1 MDEQG
6 FCAAYDL
13 VYLPIDFATRTGL
26 GYAFVN
32 FTTEE
37 NASRFIGHFHG
48 FSDWPTP
55 SKKSCEVSLSN
66 ELQGLEAHI
75 DRYRSSP
82 VMHESVPDEF
92 KPAIFV
98 DGKRAEFP
106 APTRPIK
113 QPRLR
118 ASRQKLKTARR
129 WGSEMEGS
137 QPGTPKPTS
146 EPNTPKLM
154 PNESTFADDV
164 PDEF

>member
-6 FCAAYDL
+6 FFAAYDL

-32 FTTEE
+32 FTTEA
-37 NASRFIGHFHG
+37 NASRFIEHFHG
-48 FSDWPTP
+48 FSAWSTP

-75 DRYRSSP
+75 ERYRSSP
-82 VMHESVPDEF
+82 VMHESVPDDF
-92 KPAIFV
+92 KPAIFT
-98 DGKRAEFP
+98 DGIRSDFP

-137 QPGTPKPTS
+137 QPATPQLVS
-146 EPNTPKLM
+146 EPSTPKLL
-154 PNESTFADDV
+154 PNKANFADDV